1 MLSVVFPGQ
10 GAQKKGMLSDT
21 LAAEFP
27 HLLSTADQILGYSL
41 RELCQHDPD
50 GKLDRTDFTQPAL
63 YTVNALSYLRWIERG
78 GECGG
83 DCGGERY
90 GNVPKFAPDFAP
102 NFALGH
108 SLGEYN
114 ALFAAGAFDF
124 ETGLRLV
131 QKRGQLMSRVTGGA
145 MAVVI
150 GLRVADL
157 SAVLEQHGLITIDL
171 ANLNAPL
178 QTTISGLREEL
189 ERARPLLE
197 QAGARVLMLK
207 VSGAFHSRHL
217 RDTANEF
224 KTFLD
229 DFSFNPLRFPVISNV
244 GAIPYSSEQFNQQL
258 RDKLVRHLIS
268 PVRWVDSIRYVLQA
282 GGDEFEEIGPGK
294 TLTALIT
301 QIRRDNPPPA
311 GASPHPA
318 SDLEPSVGHA
328 TPAPAASA
336 DNPAPGRINAADL
349 GCRTFKRD
357 YGLKYAY
364 LAGSM
369 YRGIASVE
377 LVARMGKAGML
388 GFFGTGGL
396 TLGRIEEA
404 ILALRKELT
413 GDQKFGMNLLCQLGQ
428 AEHEMRTVEL
438 FLRHGIQT
446 IEASGY
452 MQLTAALVRYRVA
465 GLTPGAEGGVVARNK
480 IIAKFSRPELARLF
494 LAPPP
499 ETIVRALQE
508 NGQITEL
515 QARLAREISLADDL
529 CVEADSAG
537 HTDRRSA
544 TTLLPAIM
552 HMRDEAMRERKHGKW
567 VRVGLSG
574 GIGTPEAAAAAFMMG
589 AEFILTGS
597 INQCTVEAGNSD
609 AVKDLLEQMDVQ
621 DTDYAPAGDM
631 FETGSQIQVLRKGL
645 FFSARANRLHEL
657 YRQHESLEQIDG
669 KTRQQIEQ
677 KYFGRSLEA
686 VYEETRAYWLRVRPS
701 EIDRAE
707 RDPKHKMALV
717 FKWYFVHTMRL
728 ALHGSAQQKFDY
740 QIHCGPALGA
750 FNRWAKGTPLE
761 HWRNRHVDEIAE
773 KLMQETAEM
782 LNMGYAR
789 LLNQA
794 SYK

>member
-1 MLSVVFPGQ
+1 MLSLVFPGQ
-10 GAQKKGMLSDT
+10 GAQKKGMLDDT

-27 HLLSTADQILGYSL
+27 HILSTANEILGYSL

-63 YTVNALSYLRWIERG
+63 FTVNALSYLRRIERG
-78 GECGG
+78 G
-83 DCGGERY
+83 
-90 GNVPKFAPDFAP
+90 KAPD
-102 NFALGH
+102 FALGH

-124 ETGLRLV
+124 ESGLKLV

-150 GLRVADL
+150 GLRATDL
-157 SAVLEQHGLITIDL
+157 SAVLEKHGLTSIDL

-189 ERARPLLE
+189 ERARPVLE

-217 RDTANEF
+217 RDTANEYR
-224 KTFLD
+224 TFLD
-229 DFSFNPLRFPVISNV
+229 DFNFKPLRFPVVSNV
-244 GAIPYSSEQFNQQL
+244 SAIPYSSDESSDESSEQLNDQL
-258 RDKLVRHLIS
+258 RDKLMQHLIS

-282 GGDEFEEIGPGK
+282 GGDEFEEIGPGI

-311 GASPHPA
+311 VVNVSPTTAPNTVSTTA
-318 SDLEPSVGHA
+318 LAADA
-328 TPAPAASA
+328 TPR
-336 DNPAPGRINAADL
+336 RINAADL
-349 GCRTFKRD
+349 GSSTFKQD

-364 LAGSM
+364 LTGSM

-377 LVARMGKAGML
+377 LVARIGKAGML

-396 TLGRIEEA
+396 SLNQIEEA

-413 GDQKFGMNLLCQLGQ
+413 GEQKFGMNLLCQLGQ
-428 AEHEMRTVEL
+428 AEQEMRTVEL
-438 FLRHGIQT
+438 FLRHSIQT

-465 GLTPGAEGGVVARNK
+465 GLTPGAEGGVVAKNK

-499 ETIVRALQE
+499 EAIVRTLQE
-508 NGQITEL
+508 SGQITEE
-515 QARLAREISLADDL
+515 QARLAREVSLADDL

-544 TTLLPAIM
+544 TALLPAIM
-552 HMRDEAMRERKHGKW
+552 HMRDEAMHERKHGKW

-574 GIGTPEAAAAAFMMG
+574 GIGTPEAAAAAFVMG

-609 AVKDLLEQMDVQ
+609 AVKDLLQQMDVQ

-631 FETGSQIQVLRKGL
+631 FETGSQIQVLKKGL
-645 FFSARANRLHEL
+645 FFSARANRLLEL
-657 YRQHESLEQIDG
+657 YRQHESLEQIDD

-677 KYFGRSLEA
+677 KYFGRSLQA
-686 VYEETRAYWLRVRPS
+686 VYAETRAYWLRVRPA
-701 EIDRAE
+701 EIERAE

-717 FKWYFVHTMRL
+717 FKWYFIHTMRL
-728 ALHGSAQQKFDY
+728 ALHGSEQQKFDY
-740 QIHCGPALGA
+740 QVHCGPALGA
-750 FNRWAKGTPLE
+750 FNRWTKGTPME
-761 HWRNRHVDEIAE
+761 SWRNRHVDEIAE
-773 KLMQETAEM
+773 KLMHETAET

-789 LLNQA
+789 LLGDA
-794 SYK
+794 SHK